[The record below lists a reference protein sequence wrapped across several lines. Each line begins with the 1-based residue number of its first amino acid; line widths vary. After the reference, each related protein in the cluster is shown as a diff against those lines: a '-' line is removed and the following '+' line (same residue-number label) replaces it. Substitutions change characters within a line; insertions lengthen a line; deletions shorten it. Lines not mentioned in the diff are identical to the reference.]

1 MFRARTKNILLACLC
16 FVPVMAT
23 LAQHGDSARLLKLQ
37 APDSF
42 CVEMRTSIGNMV
54 IQVNRHWSPLAA
66 DRFYQLVTSGY
77 FNDSRL
83 FRSNRKY
90 LQFGIGNDSAVNAFW
105 DRHPIKD
112 EPVIQKNSR
121 GTISFAI
128 SGPNSRS
135 ASVFLNKIDN
145 PKLDTIQGGMGFPPF
160 GQIIQG
166 DSLLALFENRYE
178 DSVVFKHW
186 DSMVNKGNAYTDSV
200 LPGLDRVILIK
211 VVECSSA
218 FEKGA
223 MKKD

>member
-1 MFRARTKNILLACLC
+1 MFWIRTKNLVLACLFC
-16 FVPVMAT
+16 VPVTAT

-42 CVEMRTSIGNMV
+42 CVQMHTSIGNLL
-54 IQVNRHWSPLAA
+54 IRVNRPWSPLAA

-77 FNDSRL
+77 FNDSRF

-112 EPVIQKNSR
+112 EPVIQKNTR
-121 GTISFAI
+121 GAISFAI

-145 PKLDTIQGGMGFPPF
+145 PKLDTIQGGSGFPAF
-160 GQIIQG
+160 GEIIQG
-166 DSLLALFENRYE
+166 DSLLSLFENRYE

-186 DSMVNKGNAYTDSV
+186 DSMVNKGNAYTDTV
-200 LPGLDRVILIK
+200 LPGLDRITVIT

-218 FEKGA
+218 PEKGSI
-223 MKKD
+223 KKD